1 MPSDRRIIFSSY
13 VSPTQSETM
22 EEDALSRK
30 SFISSPGK
38 TLGGK
43 GTASITATQWNDGW
57 TSMYHPHDNKITWE
71 QLDDSTDDPSP
82 FQTGDKWE
90 DVYTTWS
97 GVYVAI
103 APEQLTPEMDA
114 TPLTFLYIRNVD
126 DTNKALLKVQTGAE
140 TYDDDGTDWNEQTNS
155 FTEDYKIKISPGASI
170 CMRGAG
176 TLQCDEVYVASNSGE
191 GTAIEYIIAK

>member
-1 MPSDRRIIFSSY
+1 MPTDRRVIFSSY
-13 VSPTQSETM
+13 VVPTQLDTM
-22 EEDALSRK
+22 EEGAISQK
-30 SFISSPGK
+30 SFLTSVGSA
-38 TLGGK
+38 LGGK
-43 GTASITATQWNDGW
+43 GIASITATQWNDGW
-57 TSMYHPHDNKITWE
+57 TSMHHPHNNKVNWE
-71 QLDDSTDDPSP
+71 HLTDSDDVS
-82 FQTGDKWE
+82 GNLWE

-126 DTNKALLKVQTGAE
+126 DDNKILLKVQTGAE
-140 TYDDDGTDWNEQTNS
+140 TYNGDGTDWNEQTNS

-176 TLQCDEVYVASNSGE
+176 TLQCDEVFVASDSGA

>member
-22 EEDALSRK
+22 EEDAISRK

-38 TLGGK
+38 SLGGK

-57 TSMYHPHDNKITWE
+57 TSMYHPHDNKVSWN
-71 QLDDSTDDPSP
+71 QLDDSDDVS
-82 FQTGDKWE
+82 GDKWE

-103 APEQLTPEMDA
+103 APETLTPSLSD
-114 TPLTFLYIRNVD
+114 PLKFLYIRNVHDPDED
-126 DTNKALLKVQTGAE
+126 DNYALLRIQNDAEEFGGNDTTWSAE
-140 TYDDDGTDWNEQTNS
+140 TQP
-155 FTEDYKIKISPGASI
+155 FTEPYKIKISPGASI
-170 CMRGAG
+170 CLRGDG
-176 TLQCDEVYVASNSGE
+176 TNLEVDEVFVAGSHT
-191 GTAIEYIIAK
+191 GTKIEYIIAK

>member
-38 TLGGK
+38 SLGGK

-57 TSMYHPHDNKITWE
+57 TSMYHPHDNKVTWE
-71 QLDDSTDDPSP
+71 QLDDTTDVAGNDWQDEYS
-82 FQTGDKWE
+82 
-90 DVYTTWS
+90 TWS
-97 GVYVAI
+97 GLYVAI
-103 APEQLTPEMDA
+103 SPEQLTPTMAD
-114 TPLTFLYIRNVD
+114 TPLKFLYIRNVD
-126 DTNKALLKVQTGAE
+126 DDNNALVKMMTGGE
-140 TYDDDGTDWNEQTNS
+140 SYDGEDEEWDDNDRSFNED
-155 FTEDYKIKISPGASI
+155 FKIKISPGASI
-170 CMRGAG
+170 CLRGDG
-176 TLQCDEVYVASNSGE
+176 DFQCDELFVASDSGA

>member
-38 TLGGK
+38 SLGGK

-57 TSMYHPHDNKITWE
+57 TSMDHPHDNKVTWE
-71 QLDDSTDDPSP
+71 QLDDTTDVGGNDWQDEYSS
-82 FQTGDKWE
+82 
-90 DVYTTWS
+90 WS
-97 GVYVAI
+97 GVYVALN
-103 APEQLTPEMDA
+103 PRTLTPSLSN
-114 TPLTFLYIRNVD
+114 TPLKFLYIRNVD
-126 DTNKALLKVQTGAE
+126 DTNNALLRIQSDASE
-140 TYDDDGTDWNEQTNS
+140 FDDNTDDWDAASLTFLEP
-155 FTEDYKIKISPGASI
+155 YKIKISPGASI
-170 CMRGAG
+170 CLRGDG
-176 TLQCDEVYVASNSGE
+176 TDLEVDEVFVASDSGT

>member
-38 TLGGK
+38 SLGGK

-57 TSMYHPHDNKITWE
+57 TSMYHPHDNKVTWE
-71 QLDDSTDDPSP
+71 QLDDTTDVAGNDW
-82 FQTGDKWE
+82 QDE
-90 DVYTTWS
+90 YTTWS

-103 APEQLTPEMDA
+103 APEQLTPAMDA
-114 TPLTFLYIRNVD
+114 TPLKFLYIRNV
-126 DTNKALLKVQTGAE
+126 E
-140 TYDDDGTDWNEQTNS
+140 DDDGNNALVRFQSLGYDWDATDDNWDVYVDS
-155 FTEDYKIKISPGASI
+155 FTENFKIKISPGASI
-170 CMRGAG
+170 CLRGDG
-176 TLQCDEVYVASNSGE
+176 TLQCDELFVASDSGA